1 MAQIQ
6 YSQSSIAGLKEALA
20 ALQAQA
26 AAVGTGSTVALAEA
40 INAEIAARN
49 EAINTAI
56 SPVSTLVATINGDST
71 VVGSFRKEIADLIG
85 AAPEALNTLKEIADY
100 ISVNP
105 NASVADAIN
114 AAIASVNASVA
125 ALTATVNANKD
136 QVSALLSSGVV
147 TGTSVETVLVT
158 SDSQPLSLAHSPVM
172 SVLNQS
178 TVRHITAEGVTYDLR
193 VSNGEGAVFI
203 DTLDGYL
210 ATEIGTLV
218 GKTVTIEYT
227 HFLDSTT
234 LLP

>member
-26 AAVGTGSTVALAEA
+26 AAVGTGSTAALAEA
-40 INAEIAARN
+40 INAEITARTN
-49 EAINTAI
+49 AINAAV

-71 VVGSFRKEIADLIG
+71 TVGSFRKEIADLIG

-100 ISVNP
+100 IAVNP

-114 AAIASVNASVA
+114 AAIASVNATVA
-125 ALTATVNANKD
+125 NLAATVTANKD
-136 QVSALLSSGVV
+136 QVSALLSGGVV
-147 TGTSVETVLVT
+147 TGTTVETVLVT
-158 SDSQPLSLAHSPVM
+158 SDVEPLNLAHPVM
-172 SVLNQS
+172 VVLNQG
-178 TVRHITAEGVTYDLR
+178 TVQHVTAEGVTYDLR
-193 VSNGEGAVFI
+193 VSNGEGAIFI

-227 HFLDSTT
+227 HFLDSAA

>member
-26 AAVGTGSTVALAEA
+26 AAVGTGSTAALAEA
-40 INAEIAARN
+40 INAEVTARTN
-49 EAINTAI
+49 AINAAV

-71 VVGSFRKEIADLIG
+71 TVGSFRKEIADLIG

-100 ISVNP
+100 IAVNP

-125 ALTATVNANKD
+125 TLAATVTANKD
-136 QVSALLSSGVV
+136 QVSALLNGGVV
-147 TGTSVETVLVT
+147 TGTTIETILVT
-158 SDSQPLSLAHSPVM
+158 SDVEPLNLAHPVM
-172 SVLNQS
+172 VVLNQG
-178 TVRHITAEGVTYDLR
+178 TVQHVTAEGVTYDLR
-193 VSNGEGAVFI
+193 VTNGEGAIFI
-203 DTLDGYL
+203 DALDGYL

-218 GKTVTIEYT
+218 DKTVTIQYT
-227 HFLDSTT
+227 HFLDGAA

>member
-26 AAVGTGSTVALAEA
+26 AAVGTGSTAALAEA
-40 INAEIAARN
+40 INTEIAARTA
-49 EAINTAI
+49 AINAAV

-71 VVGSFRKEIADLIG
+71 TVGSFRKEIADLIG

-100 ISVNP
+100 IAVNP
-105 NASVADAIN
+105 NATVADAIN

-125 ALTATVNANKD
+125 TLAATVTANKD
-136 QVSALLSSGVV
+136 QVSALLNGGVV
-147 TGTSVETVLVT
+147 TGTTIETVLVT
-158 SDSQPLSLAHSPVM
+158 SDVEPLNLAHPVM
-172 SVLNQS
+172 VVLNQS
-178 TVRHITAEGVTYDLR
+178 TVQHVTAEGVTYDLR
-193 VSNGEGAVFI
+193 VTNGEGAIFI
-203 DTLDGYL
+203 DALDGYL

-218 GKTVTIEYT
+218 DKTVTIQYT
-227 HFLDSTT
+227 HFLDGAA

>member
-26 AAVGTGSTVALAEA
+26 AAVGTGSTAALAEA
-40 INAEIAARN
+40 INAEITARTN
-49 EAINTAI
+49 AINAAI
-56 SPVSTLVATINGDST
+56 TPISTLVATINGDST
-71 VVGSFRKEIADLIG
+71 TVGSFRKEIADLIG

-100 ISVNP
+100 IAVNP

-114 AAIASVNASVA
+114 AAIASVNATVA
-125 ALTATVNANKD
+125 NLAATVTANKD
-136 QVSALLSSGVV
+136 QVSALLSGGVV
-147 TGTSVETVLVT
+147 TGTTVETVLVT
-158 SDSQPLSLAHSPVM
+158 SDSQPLALAHSPVM
-172 SVLNQS
+172 VVLNQG
-178 TVRHITAEGVTYDLR
+178 TVRHVTAEGVTYDLP

-227 HFLDSTT
+227 HFLDSAA